1 MNWSG
6 QLRTRTNRL
15 AASQPKV
22 YHMPQWDGYGD
33 PKRLDVIS
41 RIAESRG
48 RDPQI
53 ATLAV
58 NILRKSGVKPRQFKK
73 QAAALLKWVQDH
85 IYYVNE
91 PGERLQD
98 PLYTLKVGYGDCLPE
113 STLLLRDDYTFV
125 PIKDIAV
132 GDRIWGRDSWTE
144 VQNAWATGRK
154 KVSNVKLNNGETLTA
169 TENHKVFV
177 WACPKHGPAC
187 PDWTKNYSNCKHR
200 DPEVVE
206 LRVSELC
213 EGMRLVRP
221 ESIAPGSE
229 EKDAQRAYIEGLFVA
244 DGWFQHTY
252 TRKDGIERA
261 VDFAIAGKDNFP
273 KESQKRDVR
282 AYCDEAG
289 IPTRWH
295 PKYIVVKDSAWATSL
310 LDCGHSAPEK
320 QIQSLDLTREVAAE
334 VLRGVS
340 VDSSYSNSGSQVFG
354 TTSEALSLQMR
365 VLWHM
370 QGQACSRYKYDDHG
384 GLGDNPIYR
393 MTPYKPGRNKAFGLK
408 IVSIE
413 RESGEADCWDLTTA
427 DHYVYLPESDT
438 VVHNCDDMTIVLYSL
453 CRSIRLPVKLVI
465 VGMDRNGRK
474 VRYHQGDARYPQGVD
489 WSHIYLAVGDDPFNP
504 RQYNYAEPTV
514 QGAPLGWDVVNAKN
528 FNIPELAGFS
538 GAGAVAGSLA
548 EMAAKES
555 ESKGSKHTD
564 QSGIF
569 GLNWNSIFAAALVG
583 SLVSV
588 SSSFLTDAIKYA
600 FKKSKERS
608 RKEPPV
614 SYALVSK
621 MD

>member
-15 AASQPKV
+15 ATSQPKV

-58 NILRKSGVKPRQFKK
+58 SILRKSGVKPRQFKK

-98 PLYTLKVGYGDCLPE
+98 PLYTLKVGYGDC
-113 STLLLRDDYTFV
+113 
-125 PIKDIAV
+125 
-132 GDRIWGRDSWTE
+132 
-144 VQNAWATGRK
+144 
-154 KVSNVKLNNGETLTA
+154 
-169 TENHKVFV
+169 
-177 WACPKHGPAC
+177 
-187 PDWTKNYSNCKHR
+187 
-200 DPEVVE
+200 
-206 LRVSELC
+206 
-213 EGMRLVRP
+213 
-221 ESIAPGSE
+221 
-229 EKDAQRAYIEGLFVA
+229 
-244 DGWFQHTY
+244 
-252 TRKDGIERA
+252 
-261 VDFAIAGKDNFP
+261 
-273 KESQKRDVR
+273 
-282 AYCDEAG
+282 
-289 IPTRWH
+289 
-295 PKYIVVKDSAWATSL
+295 
-310 LDCGHSAPEK
+310 
-320 QIQSLDLTREVAAE
+320 
-334 VLRGVS
+334 
-340 VDSSYSNSGSQVFG
+340 
-354 TTSEALSLQMR
+354 
-365 VLWHM
+365 
-370 QGQACSRYKYDDHG
+370 
-384 GLGDNPIYR
+384 
-393 MTPYKPGRNKAFGLK
+393 
-408 IVSIE
+408 
-413 RESGEADCWDLTTA
+413 
-427 DHYVYLPESDT
+427 
-438 VVHNCDDMTIVLYSL
+438 DDMTIVLYSL

-474 VRYHQGDARYPQGVD
+474 VRYHQGDAHYPQGVD

-548 EMAAKES
+548 EMAAEES
-555 ESKGSKHTD
+555 ESRGSKHMD

-588 SSSFLTDAIKYA
+588 SSSLLTDAIKHS